1 MLESTPRTQTPQ
13 QRNFIHLQQQ
23 HHPPAIARLKPTGAH
38 KPEAKQTGDKN
49 HMVTKQIPQSI
60 QASIHQDA
68 INRVSQ
74 FFNATT
80 SDILNELLQNA
91 RRSGASRVDVT
102 TQDGRL
108 TISDNGQGIS
118 DPAAIL
124 AFGQTAWDTQTELSE
139 RPAGMGLYALAR
151 CKLVTVRSK
160 PENGDAWQVTL
171 TPGHFTGQLS
181 APIERL
187 PLDGTPKGTS
197 VSFDRAQSDQSIE
210 SEVQAAAKHHPLPV
224 YFNNNKL
231 DQSDFLQGADHT
243 QEWQGIRIGVYGN
256 HNDLMNFHGI
266 IVRHPSLPKIE
277 TIGRR
282 VWTTKVD
289 VMECPRLELTL
300 PARREV
306 VETPFMQELRQA
318 CRRTIYQA
326 MTLQPEPVNVPKYM
340 QEEAAAMGISLP
352 DAAPK
357 LEPWQ
362 PRRANSNYYEPNT
375 EYRYVTDNTIA
386 LDLDLSAANQQA
398 LARAAGQNGTMDRLY
413 KQNSYLAGYGWYD
426 RLTKA
431 NKLRITVTDQDGN
444 HELDET
450 QQDQKKLQNQRPN
463 QIVFTLENT
472 PENHESPPVE
482 IITLPSDLAFENDQC
497 DSLYDATPLVTMDST
512 INVHELSDL
521 MMEGF
526 FDPSD
531 DHDADSFNTQESDA
545 QMECEGTAISLLS
558 SKDDAVR
565 ASISNAMERYVVY
578 EIPRGMTATIR
589 ASRGKLLEVTLE
601 AEAPDPRED
610 EEE

>member
-1 MLESTPRTQTPQ
+1 
-13 QRNFIHLQQQ
+13 
-23 HHPPAIARLKPTGAH
+23 
-38 KPEAKQTGDKN
+38 
-49 HMVTKQIPQSI
+49 MVTKQIPQSI

-91 RRSGASRVDVT
+91 RRSGASRVDIT
-102 TQDGRL
+102 TQENRL
-108 TISDNGQGIS
+108 TLSDNGHGIK
-118 DPAAIL
+118 DPSTIL

-151 CKLVTVRSK
+151 CNLVTVRSK

-171 TPGHFTGQLS
+171 TPGHFVGKLS

-187 PLDGTPKGTS
+187 PLDRTPKGTS

-210 SEVQAAAKHHPLPV
+210 PEVQAAAKYYPLPV
-224 YFNNNKL
+224 YFNNNRL
-231 DQSDFLQGADHT
+231 DQSDFLQGAHHT
-243 QEWQGIRIGVYGN
+243 QEWQGVRIGVYGN

-266 IVRHPSLPKIE
+266 IVRYPSLPKIE

-289 VMECPRLELTL
+289 VIECPRLELTL

-326 MTLQPEPVNVPKYM
+326 MTLHPEPVNVPKYM
-340 QEEAAAMGISLP
+340 QDEAAAMGISLP

-362 PRRANSNYYEPNT
+362 PQRANSSYHGPNT
-375 EYRYVTDNTIA
+375 EYRHVTDNTIA
-386 LDLDLSAANQQA
+386 L
-398 LARAAGQNGTMDRLY
+398 ARAAEQNGAMDRLY
-413 KQNSYLAGYGWYD
+413 KQNGGLAGYGWYD

-431 NKLRITVTDQDGN
+431 NKLRITVTDQEGN
-444 HELDET
+444 HELGET
-450 QQDQKKLQNQRPN
+450 QQDRKNPLHQRPD
-463 QIVFTLENT
+463 QIVLTLENT
-472 PENHESPPVE
+472 PENRQGNPVE
-482 IITLPSDLAFENDQC
+482 ILTLPSDLAFENDQY
-497 DSLYDATPLVTMDST
+497 DSVYDAMPLVTMDST

-531 DHDADSFNTQESDA
+531 DHEADSFNTQESDTRL
-545 QMECEGTAISLLS
+545 ECDNTAISLLS
-558 SKDDAVR
+558 SQHEATI
-565 ASISNAMERYVVY
+565 ATISHTVEQNLIYQ
-578 EIPRGMTATIR
+578 IPEGMTATIR
-589 ASRGKLLEVTLE
+589 AVRGKLIEVTLE
-601 AEAPDPRED
+601 AETPATDED
-610 EEE
+610 EDE

>member
-1 MLESTPRTQTPQ
+1 
-13 QRNFIHLQQQ
+13 
-23 HHPPAIARLKPTGAH
+23 
-38 KPEAKQTGDKN
+38 
-49 HMVTKQIPQSI
+49 MVTKQIPQSI

-102 TQDGRL
+102 TQEGRI

-160 PENGDAWQVTL
+160 PENGDAWRVTL
-171 TPGHFTGQLS
+171 TPGHFVGKLS
-181 APIERL
+181 APIETL
-187 PLDGTPKGTS
+187 PIDGTPKGTS
-197 VSFDRAQSDQSIE
+197 VSFDRKQSDQNIE

-243 QEWQGIRIGVYGN
+243 QEWQGVRIGVYGN

-340 QEEAAAMGISLP
+340 QDEAAAMGITLP

-357 LEPWQ
+357 LESWQ
-362 PRRANSNYYEPNT
+362 PQRANSNYYGSNT
-375 EYRYVTDNTIA
+375 EYRHVTDNTIA
-386 LDLDLSAANQQA
+386 LDLDLDLSAANQQA
-398 LARAAGQNGTMDRLY
+398 LARAAGQTGIMDRLY
-413 KQNSYLAGYGWYD
+413 KQNADLAGYGWYD
-426 RLTKA
+426 RLTKS
-431 NKLRITVTDQDGN
+431 NKLRITVTGQDGN
-444 HELDET
+444 HELGET
-450 QQDQKKLQNQRPN
+450 QQDRKNPLHQRPDR
-463 QIVFTLENT
+463 IMLTLENT
-472 PENHESPPVE
+472 PENRQGSPVE
-482 IITLPSDLAFENDQC
+482 IITLPSDLAFENDQY
-497 DSLYDATPLVTMDST
+497 DSLYDATPLVTVDST

-521 MMEGF
+521 MMQGF

-545 QMECEGTAISLLS
+545 QMECEGTAIRLLS

-589 ASRGKLLEVTLE
+589 AARGKLIQVTLE
-601 AEAPDPRED
+601 AEAPAPDENED
-610 EEE
+610 E